1 MIKLEDKIEQIF
13 ELLKKWYEYPKYQLE
28 RRLDIFF
35 SIYLP
40 EILKEKGIYIELND
54 IFPEFPLKKENNN
67 LSTNAD
73 YAIFDN
79 KDDETNLYL
88 IELKTEMNSISNE
101 KKQLLYYKQVQKK
114 KIIDLIKEIIEIQKN
129 SKQWKKYEKLLED
142 IEERY
147 NFIKISSKEGE
158 KKTEWIVNDNNS
170 KILGNIKIIYLVPNN
185 LEDKLL
191 KQENNFQV
199 IYFDDIIELIENKYN
214 DKLSKEFCSILKEL
228 KK

>member
-129 SKQWKKYEKLLED
+129 SKQWEKYEKLLED

>member
-1 MIKLEDKIEQIF
+1 MEDKIEQIF

-129 SKQWKKYEKLLED
+129 SKQWEKYEKLLED

-214 DKLSKEFCSILKEL
+214 DKLSKEAQINIDFGYDYE
-228 KK
+228 

>member
-129 SKQWKKYEKLLED
+129 SKQWEKYEKLLED

-147 NFIKISSKEGE
+147 NFIKISSKERE

-185 LEDKLL
+185 SEDKLL

>member
-1 MIKLEDKIEQIF
+1 MEDKIEQIF

-129 SKQWKKYEKLLED
+129 SKQWEKYEKLLED

-170 KILGNIKIIYLVPNN
+170 KILGNIKIIYLDPNN

-199 IYFDDIIELIENKYN
+199 IYFDDIIELIEHKYN
-214 DKLSKEFCSILKEL
+214 V
-228 KK
+228 

>member
-1 MIKLEDKIEQIF
+1 MEDKIEQIF

-129 SKQWKKYEKLLED
+129 SKQWEKYEKLLED

>member
-1 MIKLEDKIEQIF
+1 MEDKIEQIF

-79 KDDETNLYL
+79 NDDETNLYL

-147 NFIKISSKEGE
+147 NFIKISSKERE

-185 LEDKLL
+185 SEDKLL

>member
-79 KDDETNLYL
+79 NDDETNLYL

-147 NFIKISSKEGE
+147 NFIKISSKERE

-185 LEDKLL
+185 SEDKLL

>member
-1 MIKLEDKIEQIF
+1 MVSND
-13 ELLKKWYEYPKYQLE
+13 
-28 RRLDIFF
+28 LD
-35 SIYLP
+35 
-40 EILKEKGIYIELND
+40 
-54 IFPEFPLKKENNN
+54 
-67 LSTNAD
+67 
-73 YAIFDN
+73 
-79 KDDETNLYL
+79 NLYL
-88 IELKTEMNSISNE
+88 K
-101 KKQLLYYKQVQKK
+101 Y
-114 KIIDLIKEIIEIQKN
+114 EIQKN
-129 SKQWKKYEKLLED
+129 SKQWEKYEKLLED

-147 NFIKISSKEGE
+147 NFIKISSKERE

-185 LEDKLL
+185 SEDKLL

>member
-1 MIKLEDKIEQIF
+1 MIKLEDKIEKIF

-114 KIIDLIKEIIEIQKN
+114 KVIDLIKEIIEIQKN
-129 SKQWKKYEKLLED
+129 SKQWEKYEKLLED

-158 KKTEWIVNDNNS
+158 KKTEWIVNNNNS

-185 LEDKLL
+185 SEDKLL